1 MTFQEYRDRISI
13 GEMAEHLGYKRD
25 PGGGR
30 TYLCYYLGSP
40 DNKEDEIVIYNPN
53 IPGKNTY
60 FSRKGNDKGNL
71 IDFILN
77 RLNRFPSTSRPGK
90 KGVLDVLETYING
103 SSHIIREANS
113 SRKQISSPKF
123 NYSYWDP
130 KPLLDSN
137 NYYLTK
143 IRKLSP
149 ETVADFQS
157 KLHIYVV
164 GKSNHIGFPF
174 RHPGQMEITNFEL
187 RNYFEKDNVNFKSF
201 CTGGDKSTS
210 CWIANFV
217 PFNEV
222 DSIYLFESAI
232 DAMSFYE
239 IKHFNKLTKSAFI
252 SVGGHVTQGQIQSLK
267 KAFPNVA
274 TWYCCYDKDA
284 SGQCFDVS
292 TSCYLADKECKTY
305 TKPAPEGGKE
315 IHITIEDKSY
325 TYHDTSFSSTTFLE
339 ELNENNIKI
348 IKTEKYKDWNELLHY
363 YKSFE
368 SNLKT
373 LPFANAIKEAVSSLN
388 LRGHIHLSE
397 TITKEQ
403 QQIIAAFISQ
413 KSYFLQDTVLA
424 ESNCYTM
431 SASNTIYM
439 GFSNLIII
447 PQSITITD
455 KVTQNKISGQPF
467 LDFLKKNNVNIFTLF
482 QEDLKQFLHK
492 GTITINKKQ
501 YKRSSSSA
509 GWVIKEDTSSND
521 KKSCENEL

>member
-1 MTFQEYRDRISI
+1 MTFQEYRDKISI

-30 TYLCYYLGSP
+30 TYLCYYLGTP
-40 DNKEDEIVIYNPN
+40 DRKEDEIVIYNPN

-71 IDFILN
+71 INFILN
-77 RLNRFPSTSRPGK
+77 RLERFPFTTKSGLQ
-90 KGVLDVLETYING
+90 GVNEVLDTYING
-103 SSHIIREANS
+103 ASHITKTINS
-113 SRKQISSPKF
+113 DKRQISSPKF
-123 NYSYWDP
+123 NYTYWDP
-130 KPLLDSN
+130 QPLSDSN
-137 NYYLTK
+137 NPYLTK

-157 KLHIYVV
+157 KLHIYLV

-187 RNYFEKDNVNFKSF
+187 RNYFAKDNVNFKGF

-210 CWIANFV
+210 CWVANFV

-239 IKHFNKLTKSAFI
+239 IKHFNRLTKSCFI
-252 SVGGHVTQGQIQSLK
+252 SVGGHVTQGQIKALK
-267 KAFPNVA
+267 EAFPNVT

-284 SGQCFDVS
+284 AGQCFDVA
-292 TSCYLADKECKTY
+292 TSYYLAGKECKTY
-305 TKPAPEGGKE
+305 TKPAQEGGTE
-315 IHITIEDKSY
+315 IHITIGDKSY
-325 TYHDTSFSSTTFLE
+325 TYHDTSFSSKTFLE
-339 ELNENNIKI
+339 ELNQNNIKI

-373 LPFANAIKEAVSSLN
+373 LPFANAIKEAISSLN
-388 LRGHIHLSE
+388 LRGHIQLSDA
-397 TITKEQ
+397 ITQEQ
-403 QQIIAAFISQ
+403 QHIIAAFMSQ
-413 KSYFLQDTVLA
+413 KSYMLNDIVLA
-424 ESNCYTM
+424 ESNCYAM

-439 GFSNLIII
+439 GFNNLIII
-447 PQSITITD
+447 PQTITITN
-455 KVTQNKISGQPF
+455 KLTQNKISGQPF
-467 LDFLKKNNVNIFTLF
+467 LDFLKKNNVNIYTLF

-492 GTITINKKQ
+492 GTITINQKQ

-509 GWVIKEDTSSND
+509 GWVIKENLSNE
-521 KKSCENEL
+521 KQSCENEL